1 MRPGRN
7 PRRGYDEEGREITPA
22 TVASTQ
28 RNGARGI
35 IARCA
40 CNHEALLP
48 FDGLHPVRSRLR
60 GQFRRRQAS
69 TRCIAPAWIGWGAAI
84 AA

>member
-1 MRPGRN
+1 MT

-48 FDGLHPVRSRLR
+48 FEGCTRFVPDCEGSSGAVRLR
-60 GQFRRRQAS
+60 HDAS
-69 TRCIAPAWIGWGAAI
+69 PPRG
-84 AA
+84 

>member
-7 PRRGYDEEGREITPA
+7 PRRGYDEEGREITSA
-22 TVASTQ
+22 MVASTQ

-48 FDGLHPVRSRLR
+48 FDGLHPVRSRCEASSGVVRLR
-60 GQFRRRQAS
+60 HE
-69 TRCIAPAWIGWGAAI
+69 AAFPRG
-84 AA
+84 